1 MVRSWRSCLW
11 SLQGLDRVE
20 EVVLPLPPPQAHQT
34 SGSHRLVHLGLTV
47 TLSLAGRAFPLRWPH
62 EHQRQR
68 EGIPLAGLRRPSQ
81 PGKAASKYLSEPIDK
96 SAPGLSSGV

>member
-20 EVVLPLPPPQAHQT
+20 EVVLPLPPPPAHQT

-96 SAPGLSSGV
+96 SARV